1 MKKSEILTLYRYN
14 AWANAHILNAAAQVS
29 AEQFLAPASFS
40 HGGLRGTLV
49 HTLFAEWI
57 WRKRWE
63 GHSPTEWLAPEDF
76 PNFEALRSC
85 WEAEGKALL
94 AFVENLDE
102 QKLDSILH
110 YSTTSGQ
117 ARENMFWHLMLHLV
131 NHGTQ
136 HRSEA
141 AAMLT
146 EFGHSPGDIDLIV
159 FLRELQAG

>member
-14 AWANAHILNAAAQVS
+14 AWANARILNAAAQVS

-40 HGGLRGTLV
+40 HGGLRSTLV

-63 GHSPTEWLAPEDF
+63 GHSPTEWLVPEDF
-76 PNFEALRSC
+76 PSLESLRLRWDTEEKS
-85 WEAEGKALL
+85 LL
-94 AFVENLDE
+94 AFVENVDQE
-102 QKLDSILH
+102 KLDSTVH
-110 YSTTSGQ
+110 YSRTGGE
-117 ARENMFWHLMLHLV
+117 ARENMLWHLMLHLV

-141 AAMLT
+141 AVMLT
-146 EFGHSPGDIDLIV
+146 DFGHSPGDIDLLM
-159 FLRELQAG
+159 FLRDE